1 MTSLSQRTGTTW
13 AIARFMC
20 SVAVVSSLFFGS
32 GCSANHLFSE
42 GGSFPVQDDDS
53 SQVQDFTT
61 FGQRVYT
68 DDEIQR
74 PNQQYK
80 TEFSPSMEQMF
91 VEQQRQR
98 LSDII
103 AQLRENGQ
111 SSPQE
116 LADGPGVFVDEQDL
130 GVPIERPPDMG
141 TYWDELKEQS
151 GGEQESSE
159 MIGENDGQ
167 KIAAVKKGQNEF
179 VEFVEPQPHQNNRHK
194 EWMDKRVPTNS
205 DRKANAFNFLANSG
219 NLLFMAYLAVCC
231 FGIVAGTVGGV
242 YYYNHV
248 RASRIDDPFNEF
260 TRYSPAGPGKDKLK
274 KSGSPVFGQ
283 NGDDTLAYKAQLHH
297 YQQQKQKILGSASGP
312 VVENVSDNE
321 EDADEMDHNYSVFEC
336 PGLAPTGDLEIQ
348 NPNFV
353 GGDKSVSNE
362 TRRAE

>member
-13 AIARFMC
+13 AIAQFMC
-20 SVAVVSSLFFGS
+20 SVAVVSALLFGS

-53 SQVQDFTT
+53 PQVQDFTT
-61 FGQRVYT
+61 FGQKVYT
-68 DDEIQR
+68 DDEFQR
-74 PNQQYK
+74 PNQQ
-80 TEFSPSMEQMF
+80 F
-91 VEQQRQR
+91 VSTNKNNNKKFAILKRRR
-98 LSDII
+98 LSNII

-116 LADGPGVFVDEQDL
+116 LADGPGVFVEEQDL
-130 GVPIERPPDMG
+130 GVPIERPPGMG

-159 MIGENDGQ
+159 MIGENDGRE
-167 KIAAVKKGQNEF
+167 IAAVKKGQNEF

-205 DRKANAFNFLANSG
+205 DRKANAFKFLTNSG

-283 NGDDTLAYKAQLHH
+283 SGDDTLAYKAQLHH
-297 YQQQKQKILGSASGP
+297 YQQQKQILGSASGP

-321 EDADEMDHNYSVFEC
+321 EDTEEMDHNYSVFEC

-353 GGDKSVSNE
+353 GADKSGTNE